1 MDPITLAILTGTAG
15 TALSNIGT
23 LIPSKAER
31 AQKKELKELERRK
44 ELGLL
49 GLSEKEQAALS
60 GRMTAAADVSA
71 DLAAAE
77 RARAL
82 AGSGA
87 AMGGQALQE
96 AVLMDAARSA
106 QKERIGQTLLEADL
120 QREREEED
128 RIAALRGVEAE
139 ARAQR
144 LSAAGA
150 IAGAGLEAG
159 LTTAAQQKII
169 QGAKSPSPQLIA
181 QTKQTFGFTTD
192 DEARGFIE
200 LQYSDPQ
207 AAQLIVDMQ
216 KERIKAGS
224 IR

>member
-1 MDPITLAILTGTAG
+1 MRAI
-15 TALSNIGT
+15 SNYSYRNNIGKF
-23 LIPSKAER
+23 PARWKF
-31 AQKKELKELERRK
+31 ERRK

-169 QGAKSPSPQLIA
+169 QGSRSPSPQLIA

-207 AAQLIVDMQ
+207 AAQLVVDMQ
-216 KERIKAGS
+216 RERIKAGS